1 MVLDKLRGT
10 ESYDI
15 DTQKSIK
22 DATDTIAF
30 YENVASDNVSAGYF
44 TGSVVLYNRNKQ
56 TLEED
61 IEKVLTLIHKPGFI
75 ARKEYTNIENAFY
88 SSITG
93 CYQYNIRSYL
103 MKSSNFIHCSPLY
116 TKWMGDKETNSLKKK
131 GYQCTNALYQGVSA
145 GNVPF
150 YLNLHQK
157 ILAIH

>member
-1 MVLDKLRGT
+1 M
-10 ESYDI
+10 
-15 DTQKSIK
+15 
-22 DATDTIAF
+22 
-30 YENVASDNVSAGYF
+30 
-44 TGSVVLYNRNKQ
+44 LYNRNKQ

-75 ARKEYTNIENAFY
+75 ARKEYTNIENVLY
-88 SSITG
+88 SLYYR

-116 TKWMGDKETNSLKKK
+116 TKWMGDKENEFFKEKAINVLTLCIK
-131 GYQCTNALYQGVSA
+131 GVSA